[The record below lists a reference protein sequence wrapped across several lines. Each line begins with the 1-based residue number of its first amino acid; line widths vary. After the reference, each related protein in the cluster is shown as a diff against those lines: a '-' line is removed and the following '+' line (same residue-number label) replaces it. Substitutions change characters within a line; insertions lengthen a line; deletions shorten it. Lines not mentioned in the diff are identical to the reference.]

1 MFAGSRSWTSSA
13 VTSVKTQARTRTA
26 APGTRRGR
34 PEPGTGRRVGEKG
47 PVLGLGDEGAD
58 TPRG

>member
-1 MFAGSRSWTSSA
+1 MCGR